1 MSEREL
7 KFERKLA
14 MHTAPTLL
22 GIKCAGLLSLS
33 MDEFD
38 VEAHLEFFNRRA
50 VSRGLKIKQLCCCKN
65 RALILLYSEKLMEK
79 RLSDCTAKQLLAGY
93 GYGEDLSLDECLD
106 RLSER
111 ICEHGDFPHEI
122 GVFLGYPFED
132 VKGFIENN
140 GGNFKLCG
148 CWKVY
153 GNVEAAE
160 RTFANYGRCRKFL
173 CNKLNQGIVFYQ
185 ALRIS

>member
-93 GYGEDLSLDECLD
+93 GYGENLSFDECLD

-122 GVFLGYPFED
+122 GVFSDIPLKMSKALSRTTAETSSFVAAGRFTATWKRRSVRLQITE
-132 VKGFIENN
+132 GAENFCAIN
-140 GGNFKLCG
+140 
-148 CWKVY
+148 
-153 GNVEAAE
+153 
-160 RTFANYGRCRKFL
+160 
-173 CNKLNQGIVFYQ
+173 
-185 ALRIS
+185 

>member
-93 GYGEDLSLDECLD
+93 GYGENLSFD
-106 RLSER
+106 
-111 ICEHGDFPHEI
+111 
-122 GVFLGYPFED
+122 
-132 VKGFIENN
+132 
-140 GGNFKLCG
+140 
-148 CWKVY
+148 
-153 GNVEAAE
+153 
-160 RTFANYGRCRKFL
+160 
-173 CNKLNQGIVFYQ
+173 
-185 ALRIS
+185 

>member
-93 GYGEDLSLDECLD
+93 GYGENLSFDECLD

-111 ICEHGDFPHEI
+111 ICEHGDFPLKMSKALSRTTAETSSFVAAGRFTATWKRRSVRLQI
-122 GVFLGYPFED
+122 TEGA
-132 VKGFIENN
+132 ENFCAIN
-140 GGNFKLCG
+140 
-148 CWKVY
+148 
-153 GNVEAAE
+153 
-160 RTFANYGRCRKFL
+160 
-173 CNKLNQGIVFYQ
+173 
-185 ALRIS
+185 

>member
-93 GYGEDLSLDECLD
+93 GYGENLSLMNVLT
-106 RLSER
+106 
-111 ICEHGDFPHEI
+111 DF
-122 GVFLGYPFED
+122 
-132 VKGFIENN
+132 
-140 GGNFKLCG
+140 
-148 CWKVY
+148 
-153 GNVEAAE
+153 
-160 RTFANYGRCRKFL
+160 RKEYVSM
-173 CNKLNQGIVFYQ
+173 GISPM
-185 ALRIS
+185 R

>member
-50 VSRGLKIKQLCCCKN
+50 VS
-65 RALILLYSEKLMEK
+65 
-79 RLSDCTAKQLLAGY
+79 
-93 GYGEDLSLDECLD
+93 
-106 RLSER
+106 
-111 ICEHGDFPHEI
+111 
-122 GVFLGYPFED
+122 
-132 VKGFIENN
+132 
-140 GGNFKLCG
+140 
-148 CWKVY
+148 
-153 GNVEAAE
+153 
-160 RTFANYGRCRKFL
+160 
-173 CNKLNQGIVFYQ
+173 
-185 ALRIS
+185 